1 MKIYKAYLK
10 LAMMVWIQQE
20 KQIFLDIACF
30 FIGEERDTAIRIWDG
45 SGWNGWLGFRNLL
58 RLCRLDARATTLV
71 RFIPWPSMLHPH
83 PLLTMKDGHPTATSM
98 PIYSGCQNLRR
109 IHPIFPSAHLQ
120 QTSLRHGVNP
130 SRQEFNGVGEF
141 KF

>member
-1 MKIYKAYLK
+1 MQQLPNDWA
-10 LAMMVWIQQE
+10 AAWWMASNIQPAAE
-20 KQIFLDIACF
+20 
-30 FIGEERDTAIRIWDG
+30 
-45 SGWNGWLGFRNLL
+45 SL

-83 PLLTMKDGHPTATSM
+83 PLFTMKDGHPTATSM